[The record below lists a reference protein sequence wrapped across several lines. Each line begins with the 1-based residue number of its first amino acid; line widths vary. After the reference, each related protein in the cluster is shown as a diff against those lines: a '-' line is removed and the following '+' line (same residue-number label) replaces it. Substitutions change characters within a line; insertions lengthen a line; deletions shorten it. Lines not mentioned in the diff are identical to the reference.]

1 MKLKKISQLDV
12 LFVDTIDLL
21 EFGNNKVIIFFIFFH
36 FYLNVFHYINKT
48 FHVIEA

>member
-21 EFGNNKVIIFFIFFH
+21 EFGNNKVIIFFIFF
-36 FYLNVFHYINKT
+36 FT
-48 FHVIEA
+48 FILMFFTV